1 MLSRRRVKNAVEADE
16 DGVTVCVCVCAHMS
30 MAGGVVKVALSK
42 RSYIWKVSRVSKV
55 AKDVLG
61 ISKETEVWQNRVCP
75 GSVSRVFSMVS
86 LCHTHL
92 SIKSSE
98 GSKLSHCSFHTGEAA
113 RG

>member
-1 MLSRRRVKNAVEADE
+1 M
-16 DGVTVCVCVCAHMS
+16 CVCAHMS

-42 RSYIWKVSRVSKV
+42 RSYIWKVSRVSEV